1 MLENIFLRPWYSYWT
16 CRHSMTNSGANTDY
30 CTISFMSLEN
40 RYAQRLWKS
49 SVLARVKIST
59 VRVEECY
66 SNSQCGFPAP
76 TGRTSHAI
84 RRRLVSSRKL
94 LHAPGSSEVSEEDRQ
109 TKTRQIQN
117 SPEAVSLFVCLCSI
131 AFRYMIIWKEYRYW
145 KQTVNTQVHPC
156 LGC

>member
-1 MLENIFLRPWYSYWT
+1 MCFSASLLENIFLRPWYSYWT

-40 RYAQRLWKS
+40 RYAQGLWKS

-94 LHAPGSSEVSEEDRQ
+94 LSNYMYQDPLKSVKRTARQ
-109 TKTRQIQN
+109 RQDKYKTHLRQ
-117 SPEAVSLFVCLCSI
+117 SHSLSACVLLHSD
-131 AFRYMIIWKEYRYW
+131 
-145 KQTVNTQVHPC
+145 T
-156 LGC
+156 